1 MTIDVFV
8 DSIGISHKEYMV
20 SFKYLEKIAKEYG
33 LELQKIIPFSDMW
46 KEGKNL
52 DNNSV
57 SYQINAMSE
66 DEKTFSFLSSG
77 FIFKKTKNAPDSL
90 YKKIIKLQKKEK

>member
-1 MTIDVFV
+1 M
-8 DSIGISHKEYMV
+8 
-20 SFKYLEKIAKEYG
+20 G
-33 LELQKIIPFSDMW
+33 LSSSKIIPFSDMW

-77 FIFKKTKNAPDSL
+77 FIF
-90 YKKIIKLQKKEK
+90 